1 MVKIDIENIIASANL
16 QAELELEEVTTKLA
30 NSEYNPERFP
40 GVIYRSEDPKVV
52 ILVFKNG
59 RMMCTAAKSL
69 EDVEKVMNEVEGILK
84 NAGMLDKKPQPE
96 AKPEDKG
103 EGEPPA
109 EEPAPEGDAPTEEPA
124 PEGEAPTEEPAPES
138 EAPPSEGEPPAEAEE
153 KPKEE
158 GEDTKKS
165 ED

>member
-30 NSEYNPERFP
+30 SSEYNPERFP

-59 RMMCTAAKSL
+59 RMMCTAAKSMD
-69 EDVEKVMNEVEGILK
+69 DVEKVMNEVEGILK

-109 EEPAPEGDAPTEEPA
+109 DEPA
-124 PEGEAPTEEPAPES
+124 PEGEAPTDEPVPEGEAPTDEPAPEG
-138 EAPPSEGEPPAEAEE
+138 EAPSEGEPPAEAEE
-153 KPKEE
+153 ESKEE
-158 GEDTKKS
+158 AEDNKKS